1 MYSWGLQISLWGDRP
16 LVVTL
21 IGKLLIEQ
29 FIWGGPL
36 WPHVAGPKLR
46 ITVIRVVH
54 EGLTGQGLTSHYT
67 AAHDPVFGVYLLSN
81 RKQLSDDLHKCE
93 I

>member
-1 MYSWGLQISLWGDRP
+1 MYSWGLQISLWGPTPCGYFDWK
-16 LVVTL
+16 
-21 IGKLLIEQ
+21 IMIEQ
-29 FIWGGPL
+29 FICGGL
-36 WPHVAGPKLR
+36 FWPHVAGPKLR

-54 EGLTGQGLTSHYT
+54 EGLTGQGLTSHYM